1 MKFIDIIKSFVLLE
15 TRAGLE
21 QLKLLFTLLLGA
33 AVQCPNKEI
42 FIGRIKELD
51 VDTQHAIVELIRR
64 VTDSQTLVLNSEAMQ
79 NITIEHLHDHIVRI
93 ARERDKYHS
102 NWIASIASP
111 AETTEAKSTS
121 NLSAANASTA
131 IVSDQNHTA
140 VELADL
146 KSKIRKIRQEL

>member
-1 MKFIDIIKSFVLLE
+1 MENAFYLTD

-21 QLKLLFTLLLGA
+21 QLKLMFTLLLGA
-33 AVQCPNKEI
+33 AVQCPNKEM

-79 NITIEHLHDHIVRI
+79 NITIEHLHDQIVRI

-102 NWIASIASP
+102 NWISSIAST
-111 AETTEAKSTS
+111 AETTESKSQSNATATSTS
-121 NLSAANASTA
+121 TA
-131 IVSDQNHTA
+131 TVSDQNHA
-140 VELADL
+140 VVELADL
-146 KSKIRKIRQEL
+146 RSKLRKVRQEL